1 MSKPF
6 TTAVHVIAAEPCF
19 AQKSFGDLQEE
30 GEEDNLQKLE
40 VEDIGDIEVESNN
53 LVLLSDASLMQSS
66 SGGCGGVAE
75 CPDGVVPEGQASKA
89 PRPKKKTAKSG
100 LQQQVS

>member
-30 GEEDNLQKLE
+30 GEEDNLLE

-89 PRPKKKTAKSG
+89 LRAEKKTAKSG